1 MAECGKNR
9 ALLYLF
15 LLWFIYL
22 MVGMFI
28 FRAVERDDKPDP
40 EQSKPQLLENI
51 KDNITAKYNMSEA
64 EFDSIVKQVE
74 AASSASSDGPEW
86 SYRESISFVVQ
97 LVTTIGYGNI
107 TPVTTGGRAFCIIF
121 ALFGIPINILF
132 LQVVG
137 ERMLRSE
144 RLLVTKFESRC
155 LKREDKPRHLNEKCA
170 LLGLMLLIII
180 LLVGAATAVKVQE
193 WTFFEGF
200 YAYFITFTTVGFGDL
215 IPGGG
220 PSKHPVWNTVIR
232 IIFII
237 LGLAAMSNVINGLVS
252 ARDCKECKEFFKN
265 LKARL
270 GRKQRVK
277 NPETTEK
284 MGMEINEQTEKP
296 F

>member
-28 FRAVERDDKPDP
+28 FRAVERDNKPDP

-51 KDNITAKYNMSEA
+51 KDNIIAKYNMSEA

-220 PSKHPVWNTVIR
+220 PSKHPVWNTAIR

>member
-1 MAECGKNR
+1 
-9 ALLYLF
+9 
-15 LLWFIYL
+15 
-22 MVGMFI
+22 
-28 FRAVERDDKPDP
+28 
-40 EQSKPQLLENI
+40 
-51 KDNITAKYNMSEA
+51 
-64 EFDSIVKQVE
+64 
-74 AASSASSDGPEW
+74 
-86 SYRESISFVVQ
+86 
-97 LVTTIGYGNI
+97 
-107 TPVTTGGRAFCIIF
+107 
-121 ALFGIPINILF
+121 
-132 LQVVG
+132 
-137 ERMLRSE
+137 MLRSE

-155 LKREDKPRHLNEKCA
+155 LKRESKPRHLNEKCA
-170 LLGLMLLIII
+170 LLGLVLLIII
-180 LLVGAATAVKVQE
+180 LLVGAATAVKVLE

-252 ARDCKECKEFFKN
+252 ARDCNECKEFFKN

-277 NPETTEK
+277 NPETSEK

>member
-1 MAECGKNR
+1 MICCFGKLKIR
-9 ALLYLF
+9 F
-15 LLWFIYL
+15 
-22 MVGMFI
+22 
-28 FRAVERDDKPDP
+28 KT
-40 EQSKPQLLENI
+40 LE
-51 KDNITAKYNMSEA
+51 KYVFFS
-64 EFDSIVKQVE
+64 Q
-74 AASSASSDGPEW
+74 
-86 SYRESISFVVQ
+86 
-97 LVTTIGYGNI
+97 GYGNI
-107 TPVTTGGRAFCIIF
+107 TPVTIGGRAFCIIF

-155 LKREDKPRHLNEKCA
+155 LKIEDKPRHLNEKCA
-170 LLGLMLLIII
+170 LLGLVLLIII
-180 LLVGAATAVKVQE
+180 LLAGAATAVKAHE

-220 PSKHPVWNTVIR
+220 PSKHPVWNTAIR

>member
-1 MAECGKNR
+1 
-9 ALLYLF
+9 
-15 LLWFIYL
+15 
-22 MVGMFI
+22 
-28 FRAVERDDKPDP
+28 
-40 EQSKPQLLENI
+40 
-51 KDNITAKYNMSEA
+51 
-64 EFDSIVKQVE
+64 
-74 AASSASSDGPEW
+74 
-86 SYRESISFVVQ
+86 
-97 LVTTIGYGNI
+97 
-107 TPVTTGGRAFCIIF
+107 
-121 ALFGIPINILF
+121 
-132 LQVVG
+132 
-137 ERMLRSE
+137 MLRSE

-200 YAYFITFTTVGFGDL
+200 YAYFITF
-215 IPGGG
+215 
-220 PSKHPVWNTVIR
+220 WNTVIR

>member
-51 KDNITAKYNMSEA
+51 KDSITAKYNMSEA

>member
-1 MAECGKNR
+1 MFF
-9 ALLYLF
+9 LF
-15 LLWFIYL
+15 
-22 MVGMFI
+22 
-28 FRAVERDDKPDP
+28 
-40 EQSKPQLLENI
+40 Q
-51 KDNITAKYNMSEA
+51 
-64 EFDSIVKQVE
+64 
-74 AASSASSDGPEW
+74 
-86 SYRESISFVVQ
+86 
-97 LVTTIGYGNI
+97 GYGNI

-170 LLGLMLLIII
+170 LLGLVLLITI
-180 LLVGAATAVKVQE
+180 LLAGAATAVKAHE

>member
-9 ALLYLF
+9 VLLYLF

-28 FRAVERDDKPDP
+28 FRAVELDDKPDP

-74 AASSASSDGPEW
+74 AASLASSDGPEW

-155 LKREDKPRHLNEKCA
+155 LKRESKPRHLNEKCA
-170 LLGLMLLIII
+170 FLGLMLLIII

-270 GRKQRVK
+270 GRKQRGK
-277 NPETTEK
+277 NPETMEK

>member
-1 MAECGKNR
+1 
-9 ALLYLF
+9 
-15 LLWFIYL
+15 
-22 MVGMFI
+22 
-28 FRAVERDDKPDP
+28 
-40 EQSKPQLLENI
+40 
-51 KDNITAKYNMSEA
+51 
-64 EFDSIVKQVE
+64 
-74 AASSASSDGPEW
+74 
-86 SYRESISFVVQ
+86 
-97 LVTTIGYGNI
+97 
-107 TPVTTGGRAFCIIF
+107 
-121 ALFGIPINILF
+121 
-132 LQVVG
+132 
-137 ERMLRSE
+137 MLRSE

-270 GRKQRVK
+270 GRKQKGK

>member
-1 MAECGKNR
+1 
-9 ALLYLF
+9 
-15 LLWFIYL
+15 
-22 MVGMFI
+22 
-28 FRAVERDDKPDP
+28 
-40 EQSKPQLLENI
+40 
-51 KDNITAKYNMSEA
+51 
-64 EFDSIVKQVE
+64 
-74 AASSASSDGPEW
+74 
-86 SYRESISFVVQ
+86 
-97 LVTTIGYGNI
+97 
-107 TPVTTGGRAFCIIF
+107 
-121 ALFGIPINILF
+121 
-132 LQVVG
+132 
-137 ERMLRSE
+137 MLRSE
-144 RLLVTKFESRC
+144 RLLVTKFESHC

-220 PSKHPVWNTVIR
+220 PSKHPVWNTAIR